1 MVSPLFPAFPLR
13 SRASALRRLVGV
25 GIAVCG
31 LTASAAAGTFPAEFP
46 TATPEAHGLVSE
58 KLDAIWSGLEQR
70 QTKIFVVMRND
81 RIVYERYAGGYTRTK
96 PHYTASLAKALV
108 GGLSLM
114 LAIDD
119 GRVDPADRASRF
131 VPQWRDDPVK
141 RDITIAQLATHT
153 SGIEDANEEGVPHRS
168 LTGWKG
174 EFWKQSPIPND
185 PFTLARD
192 RAPVLF
198 TPGSQYHYSNPGI
211 AMLTYCVTAAL
222 RDTPHPD
229 VRSLLK
235 ARVMDPL
242 EIPENEWSVGY
253 DRTYEIDGLP
263 LVGSWG
269 GANFSANA
277 TARIGRMLLH
287 KGDWDETTVFSQEIV
302 ARARR
307 SAGLPS
313 NSGLSWWINIRPDFT
328 RVFPTAPADSFWG
341 LGAGGQFFLVIPS
354 LNLVVIRYGERLD
367 PERELIDTMRDFIVA
382 PLMQAFAPQSHPP
395 YPPSQV
401 IRRIEWAPADTI
413 VRQAPG
419 SDNWPMTWADD
430 DALYTAYG
438 DGNGFAPLVPDKLSL
453 GFAKIAGSPADF
465 SAENIRTASGE
476 QLGDGRHGKKAS
488 GILMVDGV
496 LYLWVRNAGN
506 SQLAW
511 SADHAKTWTW
521 SDWKFTES
529 FGAPSFLNFGRNY
542 QNARDGY
549 VYVYST
555 DAGTAYVRADRLV
568 LARVPKDR
576 IRERAAYE
584 FFVRLDEHGAPVWS
598 PNIGDRGGVF
608 TNPGAVYRTQVSYH
622 APSKR
627 YLLNTI
633 GRGNDT
639 RFHGGFGI
647 YDAPNPWGPWTTA
660 FFTDNWDVGPGETNS
675 FPTKW
680 MSADGRSAWLVFSGD
695 DYFSLR
701 KATLHYADGSNP

>member
-1 MVSPLFPAFPLR
+1 MIATFFRLSR
-13 SRASALRRLVGV
+13 SSALRRLAV
-25 GIAVCG
+25 GILAVSCAV
-31 LTASAAAGTFPAEFP
+31 ASPVRAGTFPVEFP
-46 TATPEAHGLVSE
+46 TASPETHGLVSE

-70 QTKIFVVMRND
+70 HTKIFVVMRND

-119 GRVDPADRASRF
+119 GRIDPADPASRYI
-131 VPQWRDDPVK
+131 PQWRDDPAK
-141 RDITIAQLATHT
+141 REITLAQLATHT
-153 SGIEDANEEGVPHRS
+153 SGIEDANEDGVPHR
-168 LTGWKG
+168 LLPGWKG
-174 EFWKQSPIPND
+174 DFWKGLPVPND
-185 PFTLARD
+185 PFTLSRD

-222 RDTPHPD
+222 RDTPHRN

-235 ARVMDPL
+235 HRVMDPL
-242 EIPENEWSVGY
+242 EIPETEWSVGY
-253 DRTYEIDGLP
+253 DTTYDVDGLP

-269 GANFSANA
+269 GAAFSANA
-277 TARIGRMLLH
+277 TARLGRLLLH
-287 KGDWDETTVFSQEIV
+287 KGDWDETTVFSQDIV

-313 NSGLSWWINIRPDFT
+313 NSGLGWWINIRPDFT

-354 LNLVVIRYGERLD
+354 LNLVAIRYGERMESD
-367 PERELIDTMRDFIVA
+367 RELIDSVRDHVVA

-453 GFAKIAGSPADF
+453 GFAKIDGSPGNLR
-465 SAENIRTASGE
+465 AENIRTATGE

-496 LYLWVRNAGN
+496 LYLWVRNAAN

-511 SADHAKTWTW
+511 SADHGKTWTW
-521 SDWKFTES
+521 SEWKFTES

-542 QNARDGY
+542 AGARDDY

-555 DAGTAYVRADRLV
+555 DADTAYVRADRLV
-568 LARVPKDR
+568 LARVPKKR
-576 IRERAAYE
+576 IRERDAYE
-584 FFVRLDEHGAPVWS
+584 FFVRLDAHGDPVWS
-598 PNIGDRGGVF
+598 SSIADRGGVF
-608 TNPGAVYRTQVSYH
+608 TNPGAVYRTQVTYH

-680 MSADGRSAWLVFSGD
+680 MSADGRTAWLVFSGD
-695 DYFSLR
+695 DHFSTR
-701 KATLHYADGSNP
+701 KATFHYAGDSAP